1 MKFNDSED
9 DFQKSPLVEQDTKLL
24 LENLQ
29 KKYLNFNKI
38 FNKMKIYYDK
48 LDELTRTEYD
58 DIKDEM

>member
-1 MKFNDSED
+1 MSFNNSE
-9 DFQKSPLVEQDTKLL
+9 DFQKSPLVEDNSQQL

-48 LDELTRTEYD
+48 LEELTRNEYD
-58 DIKDEM
+58 DIKDEV